1 MSFSAEPH
9 DSSSKQSSHKNNNSF
24 SELVE
29 FQATINMP
37 TDDAANHSCNNESSN
52 IVIMEDTEQL
62 NGKSVTGHHR
72 VVKDLA
78 SLLDRGN

>member
-9 DSSSKQSSHKNNNSF
+9 DSSSKQSSHKNSF

-37 TDDAANHSCNNESSN
+37 TDDAANHSCNDESN
-52 IVIMEDTEQL
+52 IMIMEDTEKL
-62 NGKSVTGHHR
+62 NGKNTTGYQR

-78 SLLDRGN
+78 SLLDRGS

>member
-1 MSFSAEPH
+1 M
-9 DSSSKQSSHKNNNSF
+9 KKRNNQTTEAQIVLIQDLAIF
-24 SELVE
+24 ELVE